1 MFKTRKK
8 THEQREFWMV
18 ADRLPKASPRRFYEL
33 LNGTLE
39 VMNFAG
45 EVWAM
50 CAPAYA
56 GAQRGGLPGIDPV
69 VYFKMLMIGFFEGIE
84 SERAIAARCADC
96 RRPPAPPCGLPSAGY
111 LAPLG
116 SLSLRGFLGYA
127 LDEATPDHSSMTVIR
142 QRLGSDCFARIFAV
156 VLAALRKHGLLKGRH
171 LGIDS
176 SVIEAN
182 ASLRSLTERNTEEGY
197 WDYVQRLA
205 REAGL
210 ETTDG
215 ATLRNFDRKRAGKRM
230 SNEQWQNPHD
240 PDAKIGR
247 TKDGATDMVYL
258 PEHTVDLDTGAIV
271 QAQVLAGDHRDSEE
285 LSERVIEAVVNV
297 QEAQADPE
305 ALPETLTADKGYFS
319 LLEIGRLQELSLK
332 TVISDPHRAQRR
344 FDKLSRADRQSLA
357 RAQRSAGSKYGR
369 KLLRKRGQHIERSF
383 AHVLDAGGMRRATL
397 RGLENLNKRHQIA
410 AACYNLSQLLRQ
422 LYGRGTP
429 KQWAASVCI
438 FLSPMFYM
446 VIAGCRSLALKARYL
461 LTICF
466 DRPWLQWDDSLNHS
480 SSTAC

>member
-1 MFKTRKK
+1 MFKPRKK
-8 THEQREFWMV
+8 TQEQKEFWIV
-18 ADRLPKASPRRFYEL
+18 ADRLPKASPSRFYEL
-33 LNGTLE
+33 LKGTLE
-39 VMNFAG
+39 EMNFAG
-45 EVWAM
+45 EVWEM

-56 GAQRGGLPGIDPV
+56 GVERGGRPGIDPV

-84 SERAIAARCADC
+84 SERQIAARCED
-96 RRPPAPPCGLPSAGY
+96 
-111 LAPLG
+111 

-142 QRLGSDCFARIFAV
+142 QRLGSDCFAQVFAV
-156 VLAALRKHGLLKGRH
+156 VLAALRKHGLLKGRN

-182 ASLRSLTERNTEEGY
+182 ASLRSLSERNTEEAY

-205 REAGL
+205 KEAGL
-210 ETTDG
+210 ETKDG
-215 ATLRNFDRKRAGKRM
+215 AALRNFDRHRAGKKL
-230 SNEQWQNPHD
+230 SNEQWQNSHD

-285 LSERVIEAVVNV
+285 LSERVIEAVVSV
-297 QEAQADPE
+297 QEALADPE
-305 ALPETLTADKGYFS
+305 ALPETLTGDKGYFS
-319 LLEIGRLQELSLK
+319 LLEIGRLQELTLK
-332 TVISDPHRAQRR
+332 TVISDPRRAQRR
-344 FDKLSRADRQSLA
+344 LDKLNSAERQSLA
-357 RAQRSAGSKYGR
+357 RAQRSVSSKYGR

-410 AACYNLSQLLRQ
+410 AACYNLSQLLRRI
-422 LYGRGTP
+422 YGIGTP
-429 KQWAASVCI
+429 KQWRAFWALLLASV
-438 FLSPMFYM
+438 LT
-446 VIAGCRSLALKARYL
+446 LATRYRCAL
-461 LTICF
+461 LTC
-466 DRPWLQWDDSLNHS
+466 LKSLPPLRLHNFRS
-480 SSTAC
+480 IKSLSVIRGSSTAC

>member
-8 THEQREFWMV
+8 TQEQKEFWVV
-18 ADRLPKASPRRFYEL
+18 ADRLPKASPSRFYEL

-39 VMNFAG
+39 GMNFAG
-45 EVWAM
+45 EVWEM

-56 GAQRGGLPGIDPV
+56 GAERGGRPGIDPV
-69 VYFKMLMIGFFEGIE
+69 VYFKMLMVGFFEGLD
-84 SERAIAARCADC
+84 SERQIASRCAD
-96 RRPPAPPCGLPSAGY
+96 
-111 LAPLG
+111 
-116 SLSLRGFLGYA
+116 SLSLRGFLGYP
-127 LDEATPDHSSMTVIR
+127 LDETTPDHSSMTVIR
-142 QRLGSDCFARIFAV
+142 QRLGSECFARVFAL
-156 VLAALRKHGLLKGRH
+156 VLAALRQHGLLKGRH

-182 ASLRSLTERNTEEGY
+182 ASLRSLSERNTEEGY

-205 REAGL
+205 GETGL

-215 ATLRNFDRKRAGKRM
+215 AELRNFDRKRKGKKL

-258 PEHTVDLDTGAIV
+258 PEHTVDLETGAIV
-271 QAQVLAGDHRDSEE
+271 LAQVLAGDHRDSEE
-285 LSERVIEAVVNV
+285 LSARVIEAVVSV
-297 QEAQADPE
+297 QEARADPE

-319 LLEIGRLQELSLK
+319 LLEIGRLQELTLK

-344 FDKLSRADRQSLA
+344 FDKLGSAERQSLA
-357 RAQRSAGSKYGR
+357 RAHRSVSSKYG
-369 KLLRKRGQHIERSF
+369 KGLLRKRGQHIERSF

-422 LYGRGTP
+422 LYGVGTP
-429 KQWAASVCI
+429 KQWAASLCLFMAPVPYLI
-438 FLSPMFYM
+438 
-446 VIAGCRSLALKARYL
+446 IAGFRSIALQTRHL
-461 LTICF
+461 LTSFLDHSLIQGC
-466 DRPWLQWDDSLNHS
+466 DSENHGY
-480 SSTAC
+480 STAC

>member
-1 MFKTRKK
+1 MFKARKK
-8 THEQREFWMV
+8 TQKQKEFWVV
-18 ADRLPKASPRRFYEL
+18 ADRLPKASPSRFYEL

-39 VMNFAG
+39 GMHFAE
-45 EVWAM
+45 EVWGI

-56 GAQRGGLPGIDPV
+56 EEKRGGRPGIDPV

-84 SERAIAARCADC
+84 SERQIASRCAD
-96 RRPPAPPCGLPSAGY
+96 
-111 LAPLG
+111 

-127 LDEATPDHSSMTVIR
+127 LDEATPDHSSMTIIR
-142 QRLGSDCFARIFAV
+142 QRLGSECFERVFAL
-156 VLAALRKHGLLKGRH
+156 VLTALQRHGLLKGRH

-182 ASLRSLTERNTEEGY
+182 ASLRSLSERNTEEAY
-197 WDYVQRLA
+197 WDYVKRLA

-215 ATLRNFDRKRAGKRM
+215 ATLRNFDRKRAGKKL

-285 LSERVIEAVVNV
+285 LSERVIEAMVNV
-297 QEAQADPE
+297 QEALGDPE
-305 ALPETLTADKGYFS
+305 ALPETMTGDKGYFS
-319 LLEIGRLQELSLK
+319 LLEIGRLQELGLK

-344 FDKLSRADRQSLA
+344 FDKLSSPERQSLA
-357 RAQRSAGSKYGR
+357 RAQRSQG
-369 KLLRKRGQHIERSF
+369 
-383 AHVLDAGGMRRATL
+383 
-397 RGLENLNKRHQIA
+397 
-410 AACYNLSQLLRQ
+410 
-422 LYGRGTP
+422 
-429 KQWAASVCI
+429 
-438 FLSPMFYM
+438 
-446 VIAGCRSLALKARYL
+446 GCR
-461 LTICF
+461 
-466 DRPWLQWDDSLNHS
+466 HE
-480 SSTAC
+480 

>member
-1 MFKTRKK
+1 MFKARKK
-8 THEQREFWMV
+8 RPEQKEFWVM
-18 ADRLPKASPRRFYEL
+18 AERLPKASPSRFYEL

-39 VMNFAG
+39 AMGFAE
-45 EVWAM
+45 EVWRI

-56 GAQRGGLPGIDPV
+56 EEQRGGRPGIDPV

-84 SERAIAARCADC
+84 SERAIALRCED
-96 RRPPAPPCGLPSAGY
+96 
-111 LAPLG
+111 

-127 LDEATPDHSSMTVIR
+127 LEEATPDHSSLSIIR
-142 QRLGSDCFARIFAV
+142 QRLGRDCFERVFAL
-156 VLAALRKHGLLKGRH
+156 VLAALQQHGLLKGRH

-197 WDYVQRLA
+197 WAYVQRLA

-215 ATLRNFDRKRAGKRM
+215 AALRNFDRHRAGKKL

-285 LSERVIEAVVNV
+285 LSERVIEAVVSV
-297 QEAQADPE
+297 QEALADPE

-319 LLEIGRLQELSLK
+319 LLEMGRLQELSLK
-332 TVISDPHRAQRR
+332 TVISDPRRAQRR
-344 FDKLSRADRQSLA
+344 FDQLSSVQRQTLA
-357 RAQRSAGSKYGR
+357 RAQRSVSSQYGK

-410 AACYNLSQLLRQ
+410 AACYNLSQLLRR
-422 LYGRGTP
+422 LYGIGTP
-429 KQWAASVCI
+429 KQWAAC
-438 FLSPMFYM
+438 LSSLLAHLLHLL
-446 VIAGCRSLALKARYL
+446 IGAWRSFVAQIRNPPRTRARPL
-461 LTICF
+461 FPAAITTAN
-466 DRPWLQWDDSLNHS
+466 PG

>member
-1 MFKTRKK
+1 MFKPRRKRQ
-8 THEQREFWMV
+8 EQKEFWVV
-18 ADRLPKASPRRFYEL
+18 AERLPKASPSRFYEL

-39 VMNFAG
+39 AMRFAE
-45 EVWAM
+45 EVWQI

-56 GAQRGGLPGIDPV
+56 EEKRGGRPGIDPV

-84 SERAIAARCADC
+84 SERAIALRCED
-96 RRPPAPPCGLPSAGY
+96 
-111 LAPLG
+111 
-116 SLSLRGFLGYA
+116 SLSLRGFLGFA
-127 LDEATPDHSSMTVIR
+127 LDEATPDHSSMSIIR
-142 QRLGSDCFARIFAV
+142 QRLGGECFARVFAL
-156 VLAALRKHGLLKGRH
+156 VLAALRRHGLLKGRH

-182 ASLRSLTERNTEEGY
+182 ASLRSLSERNTEEAY

-215 ATLRNFDRKRAGKRM
+215 AALRNFDRHRAGKKL

-297 QEAQADPE
+297 QEALADPE
-305 ALPETLTADKGYFS
+305 ALPETLTGDKGYFS

-332 TVISDPHRAQRR
+332 TVISDPRHTQRR
-344 FDKLSRADRQSLA
+344 FDKLSSAQRQTLA
-357 RAQRSAGSKYGR
+357 RAQRSVSSKYGR

-410 AACYNLSQLLRQ
+410 AACYNLSQLLRR
-422 LYGRGTP
+422 LYGIGTP
-429 KQWAASVCI
+429 KQWAAY
-438 FLSPMFYM
+438 LSMLLEGFPH
-446 VIAGCRSLALKARYL
+446 L
-461 LTICF
+461 LTGARQSSPARGQDLISILFAC
-466 DRPWLQWDDSLNHS
+466 RLSHTTAATNPS

>member
-1 MFKTRKK
+1 MFKARKK
-8 THEQREFWMV
+8 TPVQKEFWVV
-18 ADRLPKASPRRFYEL
+18 ADRLPKASPSRFYEL

-39 VMNFAG
+39 GMHFAE
-45 EVWAM
+45 EVWEI

-56 GAQRGGLPGIDPV
+56 EEQRGGRPGIDPV

-84 SERAIAARCADC
+84 SERAIAARCAD
-96 RRPPAPPCGLPSAGY
+96 
-111 LAPLG
+111 
-116 SLSLRGFLGYA
+116 SLSLRGFLGFA
-127 LDEATPDHSSMTVIR
+127 LDEATPEHSSMTVIR
-142 QRLGSDCFARIFAV
+142 QRLGSECFERVFAL
-156 VLAALRKHGLLKGRH
+156 VLAALQRHGLLKGRH

-197 WDYVQRLA
+197 WAYVQRLA
-205 REAGL
+205 RAAGL

-215 ATLRNFDRKRAGKRM
+215 AELRNFDRKRAGKKM
-230 SNEQWQNPHD
+230 SNEQWRNPHD

-271 QAQVLAGDHRDSEE
+271 QAQVLPGDHRDSEE
-285 LSERVIEAVVNV
+285 LSERVIEAVLNV

-305 ALPETLTADKGYFS
+305 ALPETLTSDKGYFS

-332 TVISDPHRAQRR
+332 TVISDPRRAQRR
-344 FDKLSRADRQSLA
+344 FDKLSSQERQSLA
-357 RAQRSAGSKYGR
+357 RAQRSVRSKYGR

-410 AACYNLSQLLRQ
+410 AACYNLSQLLRR
-422 LYGRGTP
+422 LYGIGTP
-429 KQWAASVCI
+429 KQWAAC
-438 FLSPMFYM
+438 LSLLLARWLHALTG
-446 VIAGCRSLALKARYL
+446 AGRSFAAQARDLFTILFTCRFSRITASAN
-461 LTICF
+461 
-466 DRPWLQWDDSLNHS
+466 PS
-480 SSTAC
+480 SSTVC

>member
-1 MFKTRKK
+1 MFKPRKK
-8 THEQREFWMV
+8 TQEQKEFWVV
-18 ADRLPKASPRRFYEL
+18 ADRLPKASPSRFYEL

-39 VMNFAG
+39 RMGFAG
-45 EVWAM
+45 EVWER

-56 GAQRGGLPGIDPV
+56 DATKGGRPGIDPV

-84 SERAIAARCADC
+84 SERQIAARCED
-96 RRPPAPPCGLPSAGY
+96 
-111 LAPLG
+111 

-142 QRLGSDCFARIFAV
+142 QRLGSDCFAQVFAV
-156 VLAALRKHGLLKGRH
+156 VLAALRQHGLHKGRH

-176 SVIEAN
+176 SVMEAN
-182 ASLRSLTERNTEEGY
+182 ASLRRLSERNTEEAY

-210 ETTDG
+210 ETKDG
-215 ATLRNFDRKRAGKRM
+215 AALRNFDRHRAGKKL

-271 QAQVLAGDHRDSEE
+271 QAQVLPGDHRDSEE
-285 LSERVIEAVVNV
+285 LSQRVIEAAINV
-297 QEAQADPE
+297 QEALADPE
-305 ALPETLTADKGYFS
+305 ALPETLTGDKGYFS
-319 LLEIGRLQELSLK
+319 LLEIGRLQELGLK
-332 TVISDPHRAQRR
+332 TVISDPRRAQRR
-344 FDKLSRADRQSLA
+344 FDKLSSAERHSLA
-357 RAQRSAGSKYGR
+357 RAQRSVSAKYGR

-410 AACYNLSQLLRQ
+410 AACYNLSQLLRR
-422 LYGRGTP
+422 LYGVGTP
-429 KQWAASVCI
+429 KQWRACLSL
-438 FLSPMFYM
+438 FLATGLDL
-446 VIAGCRSLALKARYL
+446 VRTRCCSLAAKIRNL
-461 LTICF
+461 LTIFF
-466 DRPWLQWDDSLNHS
+466 DRAWLHGDHPANPR

>member
-1 MFKTRKK
+1 MFKPRMK
-8 THEQREFWMV
+8 TPKQKEFWVV
-18 ADRLPKASPRRFYEL
+18 AERLPKASPSRFYEL

-39 VMNFAG
+39 RMKFAE
-45 EVWAM
+45 EVWAG

-56 GAQRGGLPGIDPV
+56 EAARGGRPGIDPV

-84 SERAIAARCADC
+84 SERAIALRCED
-96 RRPPAPPCGLPSAGY
+96 
-111 LAPLG
+111 

-127 LDEATPDHSSMTVIR
+127 LEEATPDHSSMSVLR
-142 QRLGSDCFARIFAV
+142 QRLGSACFARVFAL
-156 VLAALRKHGLLKGRH
+156 VLAALQRHGLLKGRH

-182 ASLRSLTERNTEEGY
+182 ASLRSLSERNAEEGY
-197 WDYVQRLA
+197 WAYVQRLA

-210 ETTDG
+210 ETSDG
-215 ATLRNFDRKRAGKRM
+215 AALRNFDRHRTGKKM

-247 TKDGATDMVYL
+247 TKDGATDMVSL

-285 LSERVIEAVVNV
+285 FSTRVIEAVLNV
-297 QEAQADPE
+297 QEALADPE
-305 ALPETLTADKGYFS
+305 ALPETLTGDKGYFS

-332 TVISDPHRAQRR
+332 TVISDPRRAQRR
-344 FDKLSRADRQSLA
+344 FDKLNSRERQNLA
-357 RAQRSAGSKYGR
+357 RAHRSVSSKYGR

-383 AHVLDAGGMRRATL
+383 AHMLDAGGMRRATL

-410 AACYNLSQLLRQ
+410 AACYNLSQLLRR
-422 LYGRGTP
+422 LYGIGTP
-429 KQWAASVCI
+429 KQWAASLSLLWARLLYLL
-438 FLSPMFYM
+438 LSPWQSF
-446 VIAGCRSLALKARYL
+446 VARVRDSITLLSRCRFPTGVTSAN
-461 LTICF
+461 
-466 DRPWLQWDDSLNHS
+466 PS

>member
-1 MFKTRKK
+1 MFKPRKK
-8 THEQREFWMV
+8 TQEQKEFWVV
-18 ADRLPKASPRRFYEL
+18 ADRLPKASPSRFYEL

-39 VMNFAG
+39 GMNFAE
-45 EVWAM
+45 EVWEI

-56 GAQRGGLPGIDPV
+56 EEKRGGRRGIDPV
-69 VYFKMLMIGFFEGIE
+69 VYFKMLMTGFFEGIE
-84 SERAIAARCADC
+84 SERQIAARCED
-96 RRPPAPPCGLPSAGY
+96 
-111 LAPLG
+111 

-127 LDEATPDHSSMTVIR
+127 LDEPTPEHSSMTIIR
-142 QRLGSDCFARIFAV
+142 QRLGGDCFARVFAL
-156 VLAALRKHGLLKGRH
+156 VLAALQRHGLLKGRH

-182 ASLRSLTERNTEEGY
+182 ASLRGLSERNTEEGY
-197 WDYVQRLA
+197 WSYVQRLA

-215 ATLRNFDRKRAGKRM
+215 AALRNFDRHRAGKKL
-230 SNEQWQNPHD
+230 SNQQWQNPHD

-271 QAQVLAGDHRDSEE
+271 QAQVLPGDHRDSEE
-285 LSERVIEAVVNV
+285 LSTRVIEAVLNV
-297 QEAQADPE
+297 QQAQGDRE
-305 ALPETLTADKGYFS
+305 ALPETLTGDKGYFS

-332 TVISDPHRAQRR
+332 TVISDPRRAQRR
-344 FDKLSRADRQSLA
+344 FDKLSSRERQSLA
-357 RAQRSAGSKYGR
+357 RAQRSVTSKYGR

-410 AACYNLSQLLRQ
+410 ATCYNLSQLLRR
-422 LYGRGTP
+422 LYGIGTP
-429 KQWAASVCI
+429 KQWVAC
-438 FLSPMFYM
+438 L
-446 VIAGCRSLALKARYL
+446 CLSLAPL
-461 LTICF
+461 LHLLRGAWQSFVVKGRDLINILSGHRFSRMTTF
-466 DRPWLQWDDSLNHS
+466 ANPS

>member
-1 MFKTRKK
+1 MFKPRKK
-8 THEQREFWMV
+8 PQEQKEFWVM
-18 ADRLPKASPRRFYEL
+18 AERLPKASPSRFYEL

-39 VMNFAG
+39 AMHFAE
-45 EVWAM
+45 EVWEI

-56 GAQRGGLPGIDPV
+56 EEQRGGRPGIDPV

-84 SERAIAARCADC
+84 SERQIAARCED
-96 RRPPAPPCGLPSAGY
+96 
-111 LAPLG
+111 

-127 LDEATPDHSSMTVIR
+127 LDEATPDHSSMSIIR
-142 QRLGSDCFARIFAV
+142 QRLGSDCFERVFAL
-156 VLAALRKHGLLKGRH
+156 VLAALQQHGLLKGRH

-182 ASLRSLTERNTEEGY
+182 ASLRSLSERNTEEGY
-197 WDYVQRLA
+197 WAYVQRLA
-205 REAGL
+205 REAGV
-210 ETTDG
+210 ETNDG
-215 ATLRNFDRKRAGKRM
+215 AALRNFDRKRAGKKL

-285 LSERVIEAVVNV
+285 LSERVIEAVVSV

-305 ALPETLTADKGYFS
+305 ALPETLTSDKGYFS

-332 TVISDPHRAQRR
+332 TVISDPRRAQRR
-344 FDKLSRADRQSLA
+344 FDKLSSAQRQTLA
-357 RAQRSAGSKYGR
+357 RAQRSVSSKYGR

-410 AACYNLSQLLRQ
+410 AACYNLSQLLRR
-422 LYGRGTP
+422 LYGIGTP
-429 KQWAASVCI
+429 KQWAALCAWLTGAWKLLVFTLRCILPSRRALLSTRAVRCARPNQSRIASFSTVC
-438 FLSPMFYM
+438 
-446 VIAGCRSLALKARYL
+446 
-461 LTICF
+461 
-466 DRPWLQWDDSLNHS
+466 
-480 SSTAC
+480 

>member
-1 MFKTRKK
+1 MFKTRTRKQEPK
-8 THEQREFWMV
+8 EFWVV
-18 ADRLPKASPRRFYEL
+18 ADRLPKASPSRFYEL

-39 VMNFAG
+39 AMQFAE
-45 EVWAM
+45 EVWQI

-56 GAQRGGLPGIDPV
+56 GEKRGGRPGIDPV

-84 SERAIAARCADC
+84 SERQIAARCED
-96 RRPPAPPCGLPSAGY
+96 
-111 LAPLG
+111 

-127 LDEATPDHSSMTVIR
+127 LDEATPDHSSISIIR
-142 QRLGSDCFARIFAV
+142 QRLGGDCFERVFAL

-182 ASLRSLTERNTEEGY
+182 ASLRSLSERNTEEGY
-197 WDYVQRLA
+197 WAYVQRLA
-205 REAGL
+205 REAGV
-210 ETTDG
+210 ETNDG
-215 ATLRNFDRKRAGKRM
+215 AALRNFDRHRAGKKL

-285 LSERVIEAVVNV
+285 LSERVIEAVVSV
-297 QEAQADPE
+297 QEALADPE
-305 ALPETLTADKGYFS
+305 AIPETLTSDKGYFS

-332 TVISDPHRAQRR
+332 TVISDPRRAQRR
-344 FDKLSRADRQSLA
+344 FDKLSSAQRQTLA
-357 RAQRSAGSKYGR
+357 RAHRSVSSKYGR
-369 KLLRKRGQHIERSF
+369 KLLRQRGQHIERSF
-383 AHVLDAGGMRRATL
+383 AHVRDAGGMRRATL

-410 AACYNLSQLLRQ
+410 AACYNLSQLLRR
-422 LYGRGTP
+422 LYGIGTP
-429 KQWAASVCI
+429 KQWAACLSL
-438 FLSPMFYM
+438 FL
-446 VIAGCRSLALKARYL
+446 RRL
-461 LTICF
+461 LHELTGAWQSFVAQGRDLIPILF
-466 DRPWLQWDDSLNHS
+466 DYRLSRMTASANPS